1 MPNTPPVPRR
11 AARPPRIQINR
22 HYPPGSVPTSAQP
35 PFTSQTHMSGGMGT
49 AATGPGGQPIW
60 PAYANPFGRTGEF
73 MSKGFD
79 GFMDFTKTGMSFG
92 ERFTYGLYNKIY
104 KWSRKWFTHIFL
116 FLVIVLY
123 TFGGALIFQSIEGS
137 EPPKIEQPKKPLV
150 LNHQIQK
157 NMLEAF
163 VSLAKDIE
171 KYQFDMKDFQ
181 GMFLQNL
188 RVHDEAVLSV
198 LNENKTV
205 AEVKEEVVE
214 WTFWQAMFYCG
225 TIYTTIGYGHLTPK
239 TKLGRSVTIIYAII
253 GIPMFLILLADFGK
267 TFTRGLKFLWAY
279 VRRLYY
285 HGTCRKVR
293 KHQHYLD
300 VMSGIN
306 TVYDAAI
313 RRPSTYFFDTNTY
326 DIESGSKQ
334 PTTPMSVE
342 THESNNQSLDTPTT
356 YPETFEIDDEFNLP
370 ISLASTIL
378 ILYILLGTFVYPIW
392 ETKWS
397 YFESFYFVF
406 ISMSTIGFGDLVPAH
421 PMFMMCSIVYL
432 AFGLA
437 LTSMFINVVQIKLS
451 DTFKGASSKL
461 GATMGLNMAEGSTL
475 GTDQIES
482 PTLEVPTVHSRHRLN
497 DISEAPN
504 EDAISPSSSS
514 VPPIPGRYEFSVEP
528 PVPPREG
535 KKKRKFFKRK

>member
-123 TFGGALIFQSIEGS
+123 TFGGALIFQSIEGMGANK
-137 EPPKIEQPKKPLV
+137 EHDN
-150 LNHQIQK
+150 NHAAQVIMFREFY
-157 NMLEAF
+157 N
-163 VSLAKDIE
+163 LAKNSE
-171 KYQFDMKDFQ
+171 LRKHDMKEFE
-181 GMFLQNL
+181 GKFLQNL
-188 RVHDEAVLSV
+188 RTHDDAVKSVLS
-198 LNENKTV
+198 NNKTA
-205 AEVKEEVVE
+205 AELEVVDHP

-225 TIYTTIGYGHLTPK
+225 TIYTTIGYGHITPQ
-239 TKLGRSVTIIYAII
+239 TVLGRSVTIIYAII

-267 TFTRGLKFLWAY
+267 TFTRGLKVLWAY

-326 DIESGSKQ
+326 DIENGNKL

-342 THESNNQSLDTPTT
+342 THNQSLDTPTT

-378 ILYILLGTFVYPIW
+378 ILYILIGASVYTIW
-392 ETKWS
+392 EVDWT
-397 YFESFYFVF
+397 YFEAFYFVF

-421 PMFMMCSIVYL
+421 PIFMMCSILYL

-461 GATMGLNMAEGSTL
+461 GATIGLNMAEGSTI

-482 PTLEVPTVHSRHRLN
+482 PKSEVPTVHSRSKLN

-504 EDAISPSSSS
+504 EDAISP
-514 VPPIPGRYEFSVEP
+514 EEP
-528 PVPPREG
+528 PVSPKES
-535 KKKRKFFKRK
+535 KKKRKFFGRK